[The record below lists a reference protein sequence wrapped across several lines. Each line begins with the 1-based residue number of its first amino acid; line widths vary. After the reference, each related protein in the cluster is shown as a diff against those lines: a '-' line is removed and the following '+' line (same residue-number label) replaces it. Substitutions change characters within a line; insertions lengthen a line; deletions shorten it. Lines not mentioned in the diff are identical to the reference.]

1 MKRKVLLGLSCFC
14 LALVLGCGQQ
24 AANPSAEGGAQ
35 DTPEKTLVLAAYG
48 GSYEKKMKEAIIP
61 KFEQQFGVKVQYIT
75 GSSVDT
81 LSKLQA
87 QKDRPQIDVAFLDD
101 GPKAQ
106 AKSFGLLAPL
116 DESIVTNLAH
126 VYDIAKDKDNIGVG
140 FGVIATGLA
149 YNKDVFEQNGW
160 EPLKSWNDLADPK
173 FKGKLVLPSIA
184 NTYGVHLLLMTAFAN
199 GGSERN
205 IEPGFAKMKEIAEN
219 AVTFDKTADVSNYF
233 LQGQTVASAWGS
245 SRVFTLQDTG
255 FPIEFVI
262 PQEGAPAL
270 MATVNV
276 VKNAPHAELA
286 QQFVNFILSEEVQVE
301 FAHSLFDGPVN
312 KNVKL
317 EGDITKKLIYGEE
330 QMAKLVKVDW
340 EYVNQKRA
348 EWTERANKEIE
359 VAR

>member
-1 MKRKVLLGLSCFC
+1 MKRSLFLVSLC
-14 LALVLGCGQQ
+14 LIFALMACGGKKES
-24 AANPSAEGGAQ
+24 SATESKGAS
-35 DTPEKTLVLAAYG
+35 DREKTLVLAAYG
-48 GSYEKKMKEAIIP
+48 GSYEKKMQETVIP
-61 KFEQQFGVKVQYIT
+61 MFEEKYNVKVQYIT

-87 QKDRPQIDVAFLDD
+87 QKDNPEIDVAFMDD
-101 GPKAQ
+101 GPQAQ

-116 DESIVTNLAH
+116 DESIVTNLEN

-140 FGVIATGLA
+140 FGIISTGLA
-149 YNKDVFEQNGW
+149 YNKEEFEKNGW

-184 NTYGVHLLLMTAFAN
+184 NTYGVHLLLMAANAN
-199 GGSERN
+199 GGSEEN
-205 IEPGFAKMKEIAEN
+205 IEPGFKKLKEIAKN

-255 FPIEFVI
+255 FPIEYVI
-262 PQEGAPAL
+262 PEEGAIAL
-270 MATVNV
+270 MSTVSV
-276 VKNAPHAELA
+276 VKGAPNEKLA
-286 QQFVNFILSEEVQVE
+286 QEFVNFVISEKVQEE
-301 FAHSLFDGPVN
+301 FAKALFDGPVN

-317 EGDITKKLIYGEE
+317 EDEIAEKVPYGQAEIDKLIKVNWE
-330 QMAKLVKVDW
+330 LVN
-340 EYVNQKRA
+340 EKRA

-359 VAR
+359 VVH